1 MNAGRRLRSAPV
13 RVKIFVPVTAVVVAA
28 FACIAY
34 ATSLVLERQL
44 QEASERTALQ
54 KADVAEA
61 AVRRAML
68 DGLTREMKHAVE
80 NLGESPELPRI
91 ALRKVNGQYVAERR
105 VPGHAYVPTSE
116 LPLPGTA
123 ITQEILSD
131 GQSYLR
137 VTKSIANDRS
147 CFQCHPPSQKTL
159 GYLEVDVSTTWLTR
173 RVSQSHTLIAAAAG
187 ITLVL
192 VWLAVTLSVNA
203 AVLGPLH
210 RLGRA
215 MSGLKRGDR
224 QIRLEADSRD
234 EIGRLVR
241 HFNEM
246 AEQIREAEQD
256 LVRTERQLAE
266 AERLASVGLMAAG
279 IAHEINNPLA
289 AVSMAAELLNTP
301 GISEEQRSKLAK
313 MVLEGTER
321 IQNIVAELLTLDRRQ
336 GLVLKPEDPATVL
349 RQALHSVDVPA
360 HIRVHFRV
368 QENLPK
374 ILVHRD
380 KIARALGNII
390 KNAVQAMPEKGELTL
405 STETSDGRMNIYI
418 TDTGCGIAPE
428 ILEHIFDPF
437 FSTREVGKGFGL
449 GLAFAHSMIEQHG
462 GEVFAASTVGEGS
475 TFTVVLPLAQEETQ
489 DAKEGME
496 PGEGH

>member
-1 MNAGRRLRSAPV
+1 MVSRRRLRSVPV
-13 RVKIFVPVTAVVVAA
+13 RVKIFVPVTAVIVAA

-34 ATSLVLERQL
+34 ATSLILERQL
-44 QEASERTALQ
+44 REAGERTALQ

-61 AVRRAML
+61 AIRRSML
-68 DGLTREMKHAVE
+68 DGLSGQLGHTLEE
-80 NLGESPELPRI
+80 LGESPELPRI
-91 ALRKVNGQYVAERR
+91 ALRRVNGQFVADRR
-105 VPGHAYVPTSE
+105 VPGHAYVATSE
-116 LPLPGTA
+116 FPLPGTA
-123 ITQEILSD
+123 VTREIVSD

-147 CFQCHPPSQKTL
+147 CYQCHAPSQRTL
-159 GYLEVDVSTTWLTR
+159 GYLEVDVSTTWLSR
-173 RVSQSHTLIAAAAG
+173 RVSQSYTLIALVAG
-187 ITLVL
+187 LTLVL

-203 AVLGPLH
+203 AVLAPLV
-210 RLGRA
+210 RLGKA

-224 QIRLEADSRD
+224 QIRMEADSND
-234 EIGRLVR
+234 EIGRLAR

-246 AEQIREAEQD
+246 AEQVREAEQE

-289 AVSMAAELLNTP
+289 ALSVAAEMLDSP
-301 GISEEQRSKLAK
+301 GITEEQRSRLAK
-313 MVLEGTER
+313 IVVEGAER

-336 GLVLKPEDPATVL
+336 ALVVRPEDPATVL

-368 QENLPK
+368 QEDLPK

-390 KNAVQAMPEKGELTL
+390 KNAVQAMPEKGELTF
-405 STETSDGRMNIYI
+405 STETAGRKMNIYI

-475 TFTVVLPLAQEETQ
+475 TFTVVLPLAQEETR

-496 PGEGH
+496 PG